1 MTLSAF
7 SPTNAS
13 GPTPAS
19 NRLAPSGSAVT
30 NVGRVC
36 RSATVAVGKAIVILV
51 AYRAA
56 LKRLEAGVEGNLFD
70 EPVLWAEIKSMAWA
84 EAGEAAEHW
93 KDRLP
98 AIGAFA
104 SGVSFLLAIS
114 VLFLACGYRH
124 RCIASWRY
132 TGRPSEAYRQRLST
146 LFLTM
151 TQRYCR
157 LGKRRLSREQGSFP
171 CAERIWKTQS
181 GC

>member
-7 SPTNAS
+7 APTNAS

-19 NRLAPSGSAVT
+19 NRLAPSGSAVS

-70 EPVLWAEIKSMAWA
+70 EPVLSAEIKSMAWA

-98 AIGAFA
+98 VIGAFA
-104 SGVSFLLAIS
+104 SGVSFLPGDLSRSSLDAVTGKGPRRAVS
-114 VLFLACGYRH
+114 RAPP
-124 RCIASWRY
+124 
-132 TGRPSEAYRQRLST
+132 GRPSIAHARED
-146 LFLTM
+146 
-151 TQRYCR
+151 
-157 LGKRRLSREQGSFP
+157 RR
-171 CAERIWKTQS
+171 
-181 GC
+181 